1 VIYLSW
7 IMKVNVSWATSS
19 PTMN

>member
-1 VIYLSW
+1 
-7 IMKVNVSWATSS
+7 MKVNVSWATSS